1 MVSSFSNNLCACC
14 ADCTA
19 CVSGSD
25 LPATADVP
33 WPNIY
38 YALANTLSV
47 ASLSFMR
54 LPALNCIRPQLSFF
68 TSFLFTTLSFLAFC
82 LFAVCTYYIGQRS
95 RVAMADPERKRRF
108 KARVLNGF
116 WWGAFLVYPQVS
128 STTLLIFACTE
139 LEDGT
144 AWLMADYRI
153 QCWTSKHKLYVGLG
167 VLFTALF
174 PLGIPVAIIYSLYTS
189 QVPELAEWKR
199 GCSWLRAIVQRSMVL
214 GVQAPCAFNP
224 DTLTTESI
232 TIEHLR
238 LLHRTFV
245 ADEAL
250 PPEVSAAV
258 HHASISSGGSQAI
271 PFTRRQLLHAVH
283 ASAVADG
290 EPTAAHDDDVPLL
303 ASATA
308 VAVAAA
314 AAEPGSRRGTG
325 RMNTTRFGDE
335 TASEPG
341 SRRATTRLNVDFP
354 PSPAV
359 SRRGSVRLGGELT
372 LQAQP
377 EDVQEEEDAQE
388 VVPQPAARSSLA
400 RVSFM
405 KPVAQDEAAAPL
417 LAAGGEAD
425 PPRRKSMWRVSSS
438 QEPEEAG
445 PVPDRPAPAVDM
457 PLADPPNSP
466 VRRRSTHVNT
476 GAADRFPSP
485 GRGSDSDNDSDSDDD
500 DKPRSPRMLR
510 SVSSQLLHLQPHP
523 AHHHPHPPPVIFMD
537 RLRETYER
545 VRNLMRRFTTTHVR
559 TVRRAMSSIIYKDE
573 REKLT
578 GALIEWA
585 VHDMNSSVLRPH
597 SSMVRWRTM
606 HEWDALRAAG
616 VHLGERDAT
625 ERGALQKFRFLFA
638 DYAVYAWWWEA
649 VDVLQKLFLTSLI
662 AFVAPRTAV
671 QVVRPLRVLALAHAL
686 TLSLS
691 ADRGLDVCLF
701 DGAHHHAGSAVPR
714 GEQQPAHQPQPD
726 QVRRAF
732 VCAHDALLQHET

>member
-1 MVSSFSNNLCACC
+1 M
-14 ADCTA
+14 
-19 CVSGSD
+19 
-25 LPATADVP
+25 
-33 WPNIY
+33 
-38 YALANTLSV
+38 
-47 ASLSFMR
+47 
-54 LPALNCIRPQLSFF
+54 NCIRPQLSFY
-68 TSFLFTTLSFLAFC
+68 TSFLVTTLSFLAFC

-95 RVAMADPERKRRF
+95 AVALADPERKRRF

-116 WWGAFLVYPQVS
+116 WGGAFLVYPQVS

-144 AWLMADYRI
+144 AWLMADYRQ

-174 PLGIPVAIIYSLYTS
+174 PLGVPVAIIYSLYTS

-214 GVQAPCAFNP
+214 GVQAPCGFNP

-258 HHASISSGGSQAI
+258 HSALISSQGSQAI

-283 ASAVADG
+283 ASAVAGGDD
-290 EPTAAHDDDVPLL
+290 PNAAHDDHAPLL
-303 ASATA
+303 ATAAA
-308 VAVAAA
+308 VASAAV
-314 AAEPGSRRGTG
+314 EPGSRRGTG
-325 RMNTTRFGDE
+325 RMNTTRIGGDE

-341 SRRATTRLNVDFP
+341 SRRATARLNLDFP

-359 SRRGSVRLGGELT
+359 SRRGSVRLGGEFT

-388 VVPQPAARSSLA
+388 ADPPPAVRSSLP

-405 KPVAQDEAAAPL
+405 KPIQTDEAGAPL
-417 LAAGGEAD
+417 LAAGGEPDA
-425 PPRRKSMWRVSSS
+425 PRRRKSMWRVSSS
-438 QEPEEAG
+438 QEPEEDG
-445 PVPDRPAPAVDM
+445 PVPGRPAPAVDV

-466 VRRRSTHVNT
+466 VRRRSTHVNPIV
-476 GAADRFPSP
+476 ADHD
-485 GRGSDSDNDSDSDDD
+485 SDSDSDSDDD
-500 DKPRSPRMLR
+500 DKPRSPGPAGRMLR

-537 RLRETYER
+537 RLREAYER
-545 VRNLMRRFTTTHVR
+545 LRKLMRRFTSVHVR
-559 TVRRAMSSIIYKDE
+559 TVRRAMSSMIYKDE

-625 ERGALQKFRFLFA
+625 ERAALQKFRFIFA
-638 DYAVYAWWWEA
+638 DYAVYAW
-649 VDVLQKLFLTSLI
+649 
-662 AFVAPRTAV
+662 
-671 QVVRPLRVLALAHAL
+671 
-686 TLSLS
+686 
-691 ADRGLDVCLF
+691 
-701 DGAHHHAGSAVPR
+701 
-714 GEQQPAHQPQPD
+714 
-726 QVRRAF
+726 
-732 VCAHDALLQHET
+732 